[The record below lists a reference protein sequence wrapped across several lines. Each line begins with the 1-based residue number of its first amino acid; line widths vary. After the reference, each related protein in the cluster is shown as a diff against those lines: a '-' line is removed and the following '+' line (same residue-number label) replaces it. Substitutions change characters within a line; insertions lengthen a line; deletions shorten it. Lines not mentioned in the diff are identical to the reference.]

1 MGILDDAK
9 DKLGDAAGWVKDRA
23 EQIGDQ
29 AQDAGQTIGGKAAD
43 AKHWVESRVG
53 GADAGS
59 SAPEARSGG
68 GGEFATEWVD
78 VSTDAGAAAPQAD
91 ADEVGAEEAD
101 DRIV

>member
-53 GADAGS
+53 GSDAGNPT
-59 SAPEARSGG
+59 PEARSGG
-68 GGEFATEWVD
+68 GGEFATDWVD
-78 VSTDAGAAAPQAD
+78 VSTDDSADAPQAD
-91 ADEVGAEEAD
+91 AVEPGAEG
-101 DRIV
+101 DRNA